1 MSDVT
6 VVMKPV
12 VACLEG
18 AQADL
23 AQLTPEELAQ
33 AQQMVE
39 VFFKGAAEPVDDVK
53 EALNHI
59 IYNSIQQVV
68 EAERAPPK
76 LGTRPAIPMLPLT
89 SVLFKLQNKQD
100 KLYDA
105 LLKTLTTLHSQ
116 AVAD

>member
-1 MSDVT
+1 MKDVA
-6 VVMKPV
+6 VVMEPV
-12 VACLEG
+12 VACLES

-23 AQLTPEELAQ
+23 AQLTPEELAH

-53 EALNHI
+53 ETLNHI
-59 IYNSIQQVV
+59 IYSSIRQVI
-68 EAERAPPK
+68 EAESASSK
-76 LGTRPAIPMLPLT
+76 LGVRPATPMLPLT
-89 SVLFKLQNKQD
+89 SVLFKQHYKQE